1 MIYCF
6 TPLKF
11 EFMTEKNLERKLK
24 KEVEKLGGLCLKLVT
39 PGFTGIPDRLI
50 LLPGGKVW
58 FVEVKK
64 PTGRLSTRQEIV
76 IPQLLRLEH
85 KAKIIWNLADLLR
98 LVQDLKNDLQTT

>member
-50 LLPGGKVW
+50 LLPGGIVW

-64 PTGRLSTRQEIV
+64 PGGTYKSRQKIV
-76 IPQLLRLEH
+76 IPQLKKLGLNVTTIEDDLELR
-85 KAKIIWNLADLLR
+85 DLIPCL
-98 LVQDLKNDLQTT
+98 